1 MSKRGLRTQMRL
13 ELQANKAASTKG
25 NDNETN
31 PSLPLAVS
39 TVDMVGE
46 SGVS

>member
-1 MSKRGLRTQMRL
+1 MSQRGLPTQMRL
-13 ELQANKAASTKG
+13 ELQAKAASTKD
-25 NDNETN
+25 NDNQTN

-39 TVDMVGE
+39 TVAMVGE